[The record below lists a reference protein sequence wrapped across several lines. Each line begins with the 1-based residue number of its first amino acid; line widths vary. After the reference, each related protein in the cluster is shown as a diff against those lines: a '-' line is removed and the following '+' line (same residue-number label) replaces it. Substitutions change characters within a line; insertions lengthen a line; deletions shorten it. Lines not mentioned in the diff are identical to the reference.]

1 MKIGLWGQNA
11 HEAALPVLTH
21 QRSGCLVTTLPPP
34 PINEPSHERK
44 QVPQFPPSTHPSWL
58 TDARSGASI
67 PRRRR
72 LRNVRGGIRG
82 AREGPRHR
90 PRQVRAPRGP
100 GQLRR
105 GQANSLLLLDC
116 SSEKNH
122 LLFALNCFGPPQ
134 INFVSLY
141 SRALLARLD
150 RGRVCN

>member
-1 MKIGLWGQNA
+1 MY
-11 HEAALPVLTH
+11 LP
-21 QRSGCLVTTLPPP
+21 SSLPP
-34 PINEPSHERK
+34 R
-44 QVPQFPPSTHPSWL
+44 STHPSRL

-82 AREGPRHR
+82 EREGPRHL

-116 SSEKNH
+116 SSENKTICS
-122 LLFALNCFGPPQ
+122 LPS
-134 INFVSLY
+134 IVSATRKLISFRCTTY
-141 SRALLARLD
+141 LRAVLARLD
-150 RGRVCN
+150 RGRV

>member
-1 MKIGLWGQNA
+1 MHICPLS
-11 HEAALPVLTH
+11 PCC
-21 QRSGCLVTTLPPP
+21 SGCLVAALPPP

-44 QVPQFPPSTHPSWL
+44 QIPQFPPSTHPSRL

-116 SSEKNH
+116 SSEKKNH
-122 LLFALNCFGPPQ
+122 LLFALDRFGPPQ
-134 INFVSLY
+134 IDFVSLY
-141 SRALLARLD
+141 SRAVLARLSIAV
-150 RGRVCN
+150 GCN